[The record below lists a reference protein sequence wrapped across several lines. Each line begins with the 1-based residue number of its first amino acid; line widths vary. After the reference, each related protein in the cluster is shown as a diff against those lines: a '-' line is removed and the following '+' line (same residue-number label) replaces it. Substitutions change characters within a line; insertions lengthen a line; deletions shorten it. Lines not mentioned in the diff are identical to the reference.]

1 MEIRCGLYYF
11 LKRFEFIL
19 ILSVMCKVSV
29 KLYVFKNWEFL
40 LFVDDVYIIFVYLVI
55 YYVV

>member
-11 LKRFEFIL
+11 LKRFIL